1 MIAKA
6 SARRG
11 FKEPY
16 DAPGS
21 GGALMATE
29 VFLARGY
36 GVLYSIRMRRAP
48 EPQLNLWPVL
58 SAPAGHPTESA
69 YWRGSVA
76 SRTRSR
82 AEQKQLGQFITPAPI
97 ARFMAER
104 LVVDRDWH
112 GRTVRLLDPA
122 AGSGVLAS
130 ALIEAAVSM
139 AQRPA
144 GIELLMCEL
153 DPLMWPLLDECAR
166 ELAALCARHGVAF
179 EWHVQGGDFLQSAL
193 ARSNEPSIDAVV
205 ANPPYFK
212 LTGHDERARAFA
224 HAVHGQ
230 PNIYAL
236 FMASCASL
244 LRDGGA
250 FCFITPRSWT
260 NGAYFRA
267 LRTHLLKQMA
277 IDGLHLF
284 DSRQAHFQADAV
296 LQEALITW
304 ATAGKPQRAIAVS
317 ISQGAADLSAAR
329 PPLWPTQQ
337 VLGPAPE
344 RMVTIPDA
352 KAQHGLANLP
362 LRLHDLGLKVSTGA
376 VVGFRAAVHLRP
388 RSELATV
395 PMLWMPHVR
404 SMQVD
409 WPRHHRAEHI
419 AHNEDSA
426 WMLLPN
432 QPMVLMRRFSPKED
446 ARRITAAP
454 YLGELPGDHIGLEN
468 HLNVIH
474 GSLGRDAACGL
485 AAYLNSKP
493 VDDHLRS
500 VLGST
505 QVNAVEMRN
514 LPVPDLATLEAI
526 GRNLESALSLDEAV
540 AAACQFA
547 VFERPARH
555 A

>member
-1 MIAKA
+1 M
-6 SARRG
+6 
-11 FKEPY
+11 
-16 DAPGS
+16 
-21 GGALMATE
+21 
-29 VFLARGY
+29 
-36 GVLYSIRMRRAP
+36 
-48 EPQLNLWPVL
+48 
-58 SAPAGHPTESA
+58 
-69 YWRGSVA
+69 
-76 SRTRSR
+76 
-82 AEQKQLGQFITPAPI
+82 TPAPI

-104 LVVDRDWH
+104 LVADRDWH

-130 ALIEAAVSM
+130 ALVEAAVSSV
-139 AQRPA
+139 QCPSR
-144 GIELLMCEL
+144 IELLMCEL
-153 DPLMWPLLDECAR
+153 DPSMQPLLDACAR

-179 EWHVQGGDFLQSAL
+179 EWHVQGGDFLQSAF
-193 ARSNEPSIDAVV
+193 ARSGEPSVDAVI

-212 LTGHDERARAFA
+212 LAGHDERARAFA

-236 FMASCASL
+236 FMTSCASL

-267 LRTHLLKQMA
+267 LRARLLA
-277 IDGLHLF
+277 RLSVDGLHLF

-304 ATAGKPQRAIAVS
+304 ATAGMPQRAIAVS
-317 ISQGAADLSAAR
+317 TSRGAADLSAAAK
-329 PPLWPTQQ
+329 PPRWPAQQ

-352 KAQHGLANLP
+352 TARDGLGSLR

-376 VVGFRAAVHLRP
+376 VVGFRATAHLRAQ
-388 RSELATV
+388 REQSTV

-404 SMQVD
+404 SMQID
-409 WPRHHRAEHI
+409 WPRQHRAAYI
-419 AHNEDSA
+419 THNDDSA
-426 WMLLPN
+426 WMLMPN
-432 QPMVLMRRFSPKED
+432 QPLVLMRRFSPKED

-454 YLGELPGDHIGLEN
+454 YLGELPGSHIGFEN
-468 HLNVIH
+468 HLNVIYPAD

-493 VDDHLRS
+493 VDDHLRG

-514 LPVPDLATLEAI
+514 LPVPDLDMLEAI
-526 GRNLESALSLDEAV
+526 GRSLQSAASLDEAV
-540 AAACQFA
+540 AAACQL
-547 VFERPARH
+547 VVSERSARH